1 MTYVGK
7 KPADIIATAVDTT
20 TGTFSG
26 DLTVDTNT
34 LYVDSA
40 NNNVGIGTV
49 SPNSSWVSAN
59 NLVISDTSS
68 DGGMTILSGT
78 SGNGNIMFSDTT
90 AGAFSDARG
99 LITYLHASDAMRFH
113 TANTEAM
120 RIDSSGNVGI
130 GTTNPATFSLIPANR
145 LVVGTGSSDEGIT
158 IYSSTSTA
166 GTLAFADGT
175 SGDAEYRGFVQY
187 HHNGDYMRFYTAATE
202 RMRIDSNGNVGIGVT
217 PFANNIGTGLDIA
230 SGAGMFGSSNSNYLT
245 GNLYYSSGWKYKASA
260 SGSMLLLD
268 GNGTIKFHNAPSG
281 TANGTATLSER
292 MRIDSSGNLLVG
304 CTAVGEGVGN
314 TNLGITVGSF
324 LSVSRDGGTVGYFNR
339 NTSDG
344 DIVQLRKDGSL
355 VGNIGTSNGDL
366 YIGTGD
372 TGLRFHDGDNSI
384 YSVNATTG
392 AKINGAIDLG
402 ESAGRFKDLYL
413 SGGVYL
419 GGTGSANKISDFE
432 QGSWTPSNG
441 GNTSYGSR
449 EGLYIKVGNAVF
461 IFGVMEIA
469 SIGTGDTREISG
481 LPFASTRECTIP
493 LSKLQNST
501 FNFHSVQ
508 LRTSGS
514 SLFMSAQTALD
525 GSIDVNQHYFQNSTI
540 VQFSG
545 TYITA

>member
-1 MTYVGK
+1 M
-7 KPADIIATAVDTT
+7 
-20 TGTFSG
+20 SG
-26 DLTVDTNT
+26 DLTVDTST

-40 NNNVGIGTV
+40 NNRVGVGTV
-49 SPNSSWVSAN
+49 SPSTLLMVEPSARTTN
-59 NLVISDTSS
+59 
-68 DGGMTILSGT
+68 
-78 SGNGNIMFSDTT
+78 FS
-90 AGAFSDARG
+90 
-99 LITYLHASDAMRFH
+99 ASDFATYADILVKNPTNDSTCATGIAFITDASTYTNGASGIACISGSGDSESSLAFITRPNG
-113 TANTEAM
+113 AVAAEAM
-120 RIDSSGNVGI
+120 RIDSS
-130 GTTNPATFSLIPANR
+130 
-145 LVVGTGSSDEGIT
+145 
-158 IYSSTSTA
+158 
-166 GTLAFADGT
+166 
-175 SGDAEYRGFVQY
+175 
-187 HHNGDYMRFYTAATE
+187 
-202 RMRIDSNGNVGIGVT
+202 GNVGIGVT

-413 SGGVYL
+413 SGGAYL
-419 GGTGSANKISDFE
+419 GGTGSANKLDDYE
-432 QGSWTPSNG
+432 EGTWTPTLEDYSG
-441 GNTSYGSR
+441 TPTFLDA
-449 EGLYIKVGNAVF
+449 LYTKVGRYVF
-461 IFGVMEIA
+461 A
-469 SIGTGDTREISG
+469 SCRVNLDGTSDGSSFRING
-481 LPFASTRECTIP
+481 LPFTSLNSSASVFGANVIY
-493 LSKLQNST
+493 SNST
-501 FNFHSVQ
+501 SAPVYGLIVSNTTYAFFYNNSGAVVTYTGAGVNKNYRINFHYY
-508 LRTSGS
+508 T
-514 SLFMSAQTALD
+514 
-525 GSIDVNQHYFQNSTI
+525 N
-540 VQFSG
+540 
-545 TYITA
+545 